1 MEKNLIEEIYLKINN
16 DMKELKNADEKVEQK
31 VKEIVE
37 KVNLNEITL
46 ETLEEMFMDASTVS
60 LKEGFIVGYK
70 FGLQLLL
77 KSIMRN

>member
-77 KSIMRN
+77 KSIMGN